1 MAIERTQTSS
11 PWRRADM
18 ACSGRFIS
26 TPRQTLPNPSLWPSC
41 QTEALSEMVPFH
53 GASRGPILVNIRPF
67 WSSIFQI
74 RVVWEVSGGLRRRYC
89 SKDRTYCY
97 CSVQRFQCCSVV
109 TVNTSNSVHPLTLG
123 NPNAR
128 HNGVWY
134 VVQLAGTIE
143 QGVLEVRLLRAR
155 AAPHPFLLA
164 MLSKSDKMPAPE

>member
-1 MAIERTQTSS
+1 MFTTASVCSVVQH
-11 PWRRADM
+11 
-18 ACSGRFIS
+18 CSGPNLGQKWGVWAKIS
-26 TPRQTLPNPSLWPSC
+26 LAPPLAARNQFFEWPSC

-109 TVNTSNSVHPLTLG
+109 TVNTSNSVHPLTFG
-123 NPNAR
+123 NPSKRIELGCR
-128 HNGVWY
+128 HGSHRERTLDTA
-134 VVQLAGTIE
+134 VVRG
-143 QGVLEVRLLRAR
+143 GGHPVR
-155 AAPHPFLLA
+155 
-164 MLSKSDKMPAPE
+164 